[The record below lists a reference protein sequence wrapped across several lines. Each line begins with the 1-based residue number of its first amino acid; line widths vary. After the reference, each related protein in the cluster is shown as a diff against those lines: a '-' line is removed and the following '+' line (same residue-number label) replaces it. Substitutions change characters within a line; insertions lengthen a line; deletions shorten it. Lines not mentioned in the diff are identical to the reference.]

1 MFILIISLL
10 VLFIY
15 DILSYHKNILLVP
28 KLISPFVGFLIG
40 CFICKL
46 LNYSDYIFWGLV
58 FATIARF
65 ALITAILS
73 FLEDFSQ
80 YIKTNLTDTLL
91 LMLTP
96 ILIIGAIHIQSTYN
110 SNYTNKTIQYTVKK
124 VNKRNVV
131 ATDEQNKKVVIS
143 KKLLGSNK
151 NNLSQIKKQT
161 IIKINYKIYKKYYYL
176 APLPVHTNNYKEFVN
191 YEI

>member
-1 MFILIISLL
+1 MFILIISLFI
-10 VLFIY
+10 LFIY
-15 DILSYHKNILLVP
+15 DILYSRNNILFIP
-28 KLISPFVGFLIG
+28 KFVSPFVGFLIG
-40 CFICKL
+40 YFICKL
-46 LNYSDYIFWGLV
+46 LNYSDYILWGLS

-65 ALITAILS
+65 ALITAIVS
-73 FLEDFSQ
+73 FLEDFSE

-96 ILIIGAIHIQSTYN
+96 ILIIGAIRVQSMYN
-110 SNYTNKTIQYTVKK
+110 SNYTNKTIQYTVQR
-124 VNKRNVV
+124 VNKSNVIV
-131 ATDEQNKKVVIS
+131 TDEQNKKVVIS

-161 IIKINYKIYKKYYYL
+161 IIKMNYKIYKKYYYL
-176 APLPVHTNNYKEFVN
+176 APLPVHINNYKEFVN

>member
-15 DILSYHKNILLVP
+15 DILTAHKNILLIH
-28 KLISPFVGFLIG
+28 KLVAPFIGFLVGF
-40 CFICKL
+40 FICKL

-65 ALITAILS
+65 ALITAIVS

-110 SNYTNKTIQYTVKK
+110 STYTNKTIQYTVKK

-131 ATDEQNKKVVIS
+131 ATDEQNRKVEIS

-161 IIKINYKIYKKYYYL
+161 IIKMNYKIYKKYYYI
-176 APLPVHTNNYKEFVN
+176 APLPVHINNYKEFVN

>member
-1 MFILIISLL
+1 MFILIVSLL

-15 DILSYHKNILLVP
+15 DILSYHKNILLIP
-28 KLISPFVGFLIG
+28 KLVAPFIGFLVGF
-40 CFICKL
+40 FICKL
-46 LNYSDYIFWGLV
+46 LNYSDYILWGLV

-65 ALITAILS
+65 ALITAIVS
-73 FLEDFSQ
+73 FLEDFTQ
-80 YIKTNLTDTLL
+80 YIKTNLLDTLL

-96 ILIIGAIHIQSTYN
+96 ILVIGAIRVQSMYN
-110 SNYTNKTIQYTVKK
+110 SNYTNKTIQYTVQR
-124 VNKRNVV
+124 VNKSNVIV
-131 ATDEQNKKVVIS
+131 TDEQNKKVVIS

-161 IIKINYKIYKKYYYL
+161 IIKMNYKIYKKYYYL
-176 APLPVHTNNYKEFVN
+176 APLPVHINNYKEFVN

>member
-15 DILSYHKNILLVP
+15 DILSYHKNILLAP
-28 KLISPFVGFLIG
+28 KLISPFVGFLVG

-46 LNYSDYIFWGLV
+46 LNYSDYILWGLV

-65 ALITAILS
+65 ALITAIVS
-73 FLEDFSQ
+73 FLEDFTQ

-110 SNYTNKTIQYTVKK
+110 STYTNKTIQYTVKK
-124 VNKRNVV
+124 INKRNIV
-131 ATDEQNKKVVIS
+131 ATDEQNRKVVIS
-143 KKLLGSNK
+143 KKLLESNK
-151 NNLSQIKKQT
+151 NNLSQIKERT
-161 IIKINYKIYKKYYYL
+161 IIKMNYKIYKKYYYL
-176 APLPVHTNNYKEFVN
+176 APLPIHINNYKEFVN